1 MKDLIIYKNV
11 ITGKFVY
18 GYKIEVKAE
27 DYPLK
32 IDHGNINLGFTLDYV
47 NKDLFNELIMPK

>member
-1 MKDLIIYKNV
+1 MKDLIIYRNV

-32 IDHGNINLGFTLDYV
+32 QIMEILILI
-47 NKDLFNELIMPK
+47 LLLIMLIKIYLMN